1 MRKKSLLFALLLAL
15 FMPWVANA
23 QTELTVCGGTANSQY
38 IPFEGYNADNSG
50 GQQNQM
56 IYPATELTEMVG
68 KTITQMKFY
77 IDASANNG
85 SYTAADRLG
94 TWTISVG
101 ETNETTLTGLDNTTT
116 LTSVYTGY
124 LDCSTGTLTI
134 PFETNYVYGGNNLLV
149 QFYKAAGSNSGQWC
163 RWYFLGETTSS
174 NTSYGSYNSTHL
186 WQFLPKNTFTYEVPA
201 CCPKPTLVFD
211 PTNDV
216 TYNSVTFSWQGDGEC
231 AYEVYDEATNEVVG
245 NGSGINKP
253 VTINGLQ
260 DGTEYRLELKAV
272 CNECEDIYSQVV
284 TATFRTPAMPQEPL
298 LVNLAN
304 PFTDNFEGSLNW
316 DLVNGEITNAW
327 AVGNA
332 TYYGESGN
340 ALYISNDGGI
350 SNAYTNNSATLAFA
364 SKPLILEDG
373 EYTFSYNWKGYGE
386 SSWDLMRVA
395 LVDAETVLTAGTNY
409 NFIRSGLPE
418 GWIALYNGT
427 KLNLSNDWQSE
438 DIDVSV
444 EAGNY
449 LMVFAWCNDGSGGTN
464 PPAAVD
470 NVSVTMVACPKPTNL
485 AATNV
490 TNHSATLGWTAAEGQ
505 NAWQIAYSTT
515 SFDPNDPE
523 FDLETVSVIDVEE
536 NTYTF
541 EKNLDANTH
550 YYMYVRGN
558 CGEEDNN
565 SKWVG
570 VDFTTGVAAPSPT
583 ITTVDEITP
592 YTAVLRWTSGGG
604 DFLESYDIYYSTTYG
619 QPTEESE
626 IQYTGIDAGFT
637 SYILQNLTDGYWYV
651 YMRAYHGETDG
662 YSSWNYYGYG
672 FQVPEAC
679 PEPTGLTAS
688 DPTPN
693 AITLT
698 WTEGAEWQYAWKVAY
713 STDAEFNPEEMDP
726 ETFVEVFGQQGP
738 TITCTVTGLEPATTY
753 YFKVLGNCNNPY
765 GDSEWTDA
773 VSETTLEGCPV
784 PFDLN
789 VTVASNNATLGWTG
803 YSDSYA
809 VQYREAA
816 YDEVHLEEDFEED
829 LGDWTFTSMNTAN
842 DIDATGSYYPAG
854 INTSAAHSGEYSF
867 RLSSYNRKGTD
878 ETYDQYLISPELTV
892 ADKLKFYANRYGTG
906 DHLYVGVSSTTADL
920 DAFTWGE
927 DLAFA
932 SNNTWYEFTQ
942 ELPEDVKYV
951 AFHYFGD
958 YAFYVYLDDI
968 TISTLVPAG
977 DWVDAGTTTNTS
989 MTLNLEYGK
998 AYDARVMAECSD
1010 YSEPFNFATDALK
1023 RFTTEGDWN
1032 VADNWTPAGV
1042 PTINDDVTIEAAAS
1056 ITEAAYANN
1065 ITIEGG
1071 SITIEDG
1078 GQLVHNNADV
1088 TATVKKHIDPWTIEL
1103 NEGDAKADG
1112 WYFISNPLTTS
1123 ITPSVENGLLAEGYD
1138 LYDWYATTDL
1148 EWHNYDNDD
1157 FALSYYNHPGY
1168 LYANE
1173 NEVTLTFTGTVN
1185 SSNNR
1190 ISAPAYYNSGAS
1202 FGTWNLLG
1210 NPFVCNAYLVD
1221 NAGNALPFYKM
1232 NTYGDGYDAVEG
1244 QPIAPVE
1251 GIFYETSA
1259 NSTVYFTRE
1268 APESKGGRLN
1278 MNLRRGN
1285 KQLDNAIL
1293 VFGGNQQMGKFTFR
1307 ENSSK
1312 IYMPVEGKDFAIMSA
1327 ESNMGEMPVSFKAEN
1342 NGSYTLSFNAEEVSF
1357 AYLHLIDNMTGT
1369 ETDLLAN
1376 PSYTFEAKTTDYAS
1390 RFRLVFAT
1398 GNADD
1403 DFAFFSN
1410 GSFVINNE
1418 GNATLQVIDITG
1430 RIINS
1435 ESINGCA
1442 NVNVNAAPGVYMLRL
1457 INGDN
1462 VKVQKVVVR

>member
-1 MRKKSLLFALLLAL
+1 MRKKSLLFALLLA
-15 FMPWVANA
+15 FMAPFAA
-23 QTELTVCGGTANSQY
+23 QAQEELTVCNGTTTNGNVPIYGTWCDSYTRSQFI
-38 IPFEGYNADNSG
+38 IPAADL
-50 GQQNQM
+50 
-56 IYPATELTEMVG
+56 EEMVNG
-68 KTITQMKFY
+68 TISQMTFY
-77 IDASANNG
+77 ASA
-85 SYTAADRLG
+85 DK
-94 TWTISVG
+94 TWGNAQFEVYMS
-101 ETNETTLTGLDNTTT
+101 ETTETTLSALVDWSTMNKVMDAASLSITDNVMEITLDAPYQYSGENLLIGFYQTVSGSWSSCSWYGVSATGASMGGYNTTI
-116 LTSVYTGY
+116 SQQ
-124 LDCSTGTLTI
+124 
-134 PFETNYVYGGNNLLV
+134 N
-149 QFYKAAGSNSGQWC
+149 
-163 RWYFLGETTSS
+163 
-174 NTSYGSYNSTHL
+174 
-186 WQFLPKNTFTYEVPA
+186 FLPKTTFLYTPGG
-201 CCPKPTLVFD
+201 
-211 PTNDV
+211 DV
-216 TYNSVTFSWQGDGEC
+216 TCAKPSNVVATNNGDGTATATWEGEANLYNIDVNGTVTEGVTSPYTFDVAANTTYTVKVQADCGEGTTSLWASAPSFTTPCDAYDLPYYYGFEDANDFECWTLSGSTSTSTGIYATTDSPEGSNLFRFHYSEHNAYLLSPVLSGTDAGINVAFQYMNSSTSSGYTEQFQVGYTTDVDADPADYIYSETIYGENSWVTFENLFPANTKRIAIKYIYTDGL
-231 AYEVYDEATNEVVG
+231 Y
-245 NGSGINKP
+245 
-253 VTINGLQ
+253 L
-260 DGTEYRLELKAV
+260 RLDDFA
-272 CNECEDIYSQVV
+272 
-284 TATFRTPAMPQEPL
+284 
-298 LVNLAN
+298 
-304 PFTDNFEGSLNW
+304 FE
-316 DLVNGEITNAW
+316 
-327 AVGNA
+327 
-332 TYYGESGN
+332 
-340 ALYISNDGGI
+340 
-350 SNAYTNNSATLAFA
+350 F
-364 SKPLILEDG
+364 
-373 EYTFSYNWKGYGE
+373 
-386 SSWDLMRVA
+386 
-395 LVDAETVLTAGTNY
+395 
-409 NFIRSGLPE
+409 
-418 GWIALYNGT
+418 
-427 KLNLSNDWQSE
+427 
-438 DIDVSV
+438 
-444 EAGNY
+444 
-449 LMVFAWCNDGSGGTN
+449 
-464 PPAAVD
+464 PP
-470 NVSVTMVACPKPTNL
+470 TCLKPTNL

-515 SFDPNDPE
+515 SFNPNAAG
-523 FDLETVSVIDVEE
+523 FDLETVTVMDVEE
-536 NTYTF
+536 TTYTF
-541 EKNLDANTH
+541 DKTLDASTH

-558 CGEEDNN
+558 CGEEDGN

-570 VDFTTGVAAPSPT
+570 VDFSTTVANPSPT

-604 DFLESYDIYYSTTYG
+604 DFLESYDIYYSKTSG

-626 IQYTGIDAGFT
+626 IQYTGLDAGFT

-662 YSSWNYYGYG
+662 YSSWTPYYGYG

-693 AITLT
+693 SITLT

-713 STDAEFNPEEMDP
+713 STDPEFNPEEMDP

-738 TITCTVTGLEPATTY
+738 TITCNVTGLEPATTY

-765 GDSEWTDA
+765 GDSEWTNA

-816 YDEVHLEEDFEED
+816 YEVVLSEEGFEED

-842 DIDATGSYYPAG
+842 DIGATGSYPAG
-854 INTSAAHSGEYSF
+854 INNSAAHSGSNSF
-867 RLSSYNRKGTD
+867 RFSSYARMGTD
-878 ETYDQYLISPELTV
+878 EAYDQYLISPELTV
-892 ADKLKFYANRYGTG
+892 TGKLKFYARRYGAN
-906 DHLYVGVSSTTADL
+906 DHLYVGVSTTTADL
-920 DAFTWGE
+920 DAFTWSE

-932 SNNTWYEFTQ
+932 SNNTWLEFTQ
-942 ELPEDVKYV
+942 ELPENVKYV
-951 AFHYFGD
+951 AFHYFGN
-958 YAFYVYLDDI
+958 YAFYIYLDDI
-968 TISTLVPAG
+968 TISTEVPAG
-977 DWVDAGTTTNTS
+977 EWVDASTTTNTS

-1010 YSEPFNFATDALK
+1010 YSEPINFTTDAHK

-1078 GQLVHNNADV
+1078 GQLVHNNAGV

-1148 EWHNYDNDD
+1148 EWHNYDNDN
-1157 FALSYYNHPGY
+1157 FTLSYYNHPGY

-1190 ISAPAYYNSGAS
+1190 ISAAAYYNSSAS

-1244 QPIAPVE
+1244 EPIAPVE

-1342 NGSYTLSFNAEEVSF
+1342 NGSYTLSFNAEEICF

-1442 NVNVNAAPGVYMLRL
+1442 NVNVNAAPGVYMIRL